1 MSRPQFVPI
10 KLEDFPEEHQT
21 MLEPLLRQ
29 LNNVLSTHN
38 DILNKGIS
46 VKDNLNSITNEQKVT
61 PIQGGGFPTIKIKNT
76 LAGKPQHV
84 LISSATD
91 SKGNPLSLGNPAW
104 NVNGDGDIQI
114 SAISGLDTTQVSNLR
129 FLVLG
134 G

>member
-10 KLEDFPEEHQT
+10 KLEDFPVEHQE

-29 LNNVLSTHN
+29 LNNVIGTHN
-38 DILNKGIS
+38 QILNKGLSI
-46 VKDNLNSITNEQKVT
+46 KDNVNSITNDQAIT
-61 PIQGGGFPTIKIKNT
+61 PVQGGGFPKVTIKNT

-91 SKGNPLSLGNPAW
+91 AKGNPLSLGNPAW
-104 NVNGDGDIQI
+104 KVNGNGDIEI
-114 SAISGLDTTQVSNLR
+114 SAINGLDTTQVSNLR